1 MKRVRRREFVMFE
14 HEAEDLRNKARQA
27 CMSESQLIRLLIAGY
42 QPPPAPDDRFHEDME
57 RLIHAA
63 EELTEAA
70 KTVNL
75 DQGRRDVLEEVGR
88 LRSIREMIMLKYLS
102 GERTDQL
109 WR

>member
-42 QPPPAPDDRFHEDME
+42 QPPPAPDDQFHEDME
-57 RLIHAA
+57 QLIHAA
-63 EELTEAA
+63 EKLAEAS
-70 KTVNL
+70 KSVHL
-75 DQGRRDVLEEVGR
+75 EQGKKDVLEEVGR
-88 LRSIREMIMLKYLS
+88 LQSVREMIMLKYLS